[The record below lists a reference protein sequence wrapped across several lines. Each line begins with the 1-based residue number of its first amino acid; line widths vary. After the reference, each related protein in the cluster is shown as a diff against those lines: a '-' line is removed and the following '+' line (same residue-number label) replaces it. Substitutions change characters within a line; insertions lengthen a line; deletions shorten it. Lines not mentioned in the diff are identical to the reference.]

1 MNATATLPRLWNPAE
16 HQAAGMV
23 PYLHGRD
30 PAEEQMAEL
39 WIEGIPL
46 QRCHGGVLRVLE
58 GRRARRLGRA
68 AATVA
73 ADRAD
78 MAGDAG
84 CIHGRVRSRG
94 GTTAGWDV
102 SEPATRMGSD

>member
-30 PAEEQMAEL
+30 MAEEQMAEL

-46 QRCHGGVLRVLE
+46 QRCHGGVLRVLAKAE
-58 GRRARRLGRA
+58 ERAAWAERRL
-68 AATVA
+68 
-73 ADRAD
+73 
-78 MAGDAG
+78 
-84 CIHGRVRSRG
+84 RSRLIEL
-94 GTTAGWDV
+94 TW
-102 SEPATRMGSD
+102 PATLGAFTGGFAAVVALRLAGM